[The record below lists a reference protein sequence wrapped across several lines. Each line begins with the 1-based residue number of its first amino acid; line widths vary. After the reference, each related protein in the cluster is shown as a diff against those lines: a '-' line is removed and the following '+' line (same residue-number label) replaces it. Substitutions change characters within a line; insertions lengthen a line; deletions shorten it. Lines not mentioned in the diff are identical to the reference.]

1 MSTGARSEYIE
12 IQRLGQVAHPSGE
25 PTETFTTLANV
36 WAQLMPI
43 NARERQESGT
53 IKDSPSCRFMFP
65 NNAPAN
71 TVNNDD
77 RVIWN
82 SRTMRV
88 AGVDLAPPE
97 DQMMT
102 ILCEVIQPAES

>member
-1 MSTGARSEYIE
+1 MSAGERSEYLE
-12 IQRLGQVAHPSGE
+12 LQTFTEVSDPSGE
-25 PTETFTTLANV
+25 DTESWATLGYV
-36 WAQLMPI
+36 WAKLVPM

-53 IKDSPSCRFMFP
+53 IKDSPAARFTFP

-82 SRTMRV
+82 SKTMRV
-88 AGVDLAPPE
+88 VGVDLAAPESQNMTITAEVIDPPE
-97 DQMMT
+97 
-102 ILCEVIQPAES
+102 A